1 MITDIVS
8 INVKSCVVLMSLFPL
23 FVSVHRLCLF
33 ILHLSFNH
41 NLLPGNA
48 RGFQYYYKQN

>member
-1 MITDIVS
+1 MISDIVS
-8 INVKSCVVLMSLFPL
+8 IKVKSCVVLMSLFPL

-33 ILHLSFNH
+33 ILHPSFNH
-41 NLLPGNA
+41 NLLPGNT